1 MENKG
6 DGGGKLSWSTR
17 IAYGCGDMSCNVVWG
32 AVSTILTLFYTDYVG
47 ISPITIGLVML
58 LSRLLDG
65 LSDITMGIIVEKTNS
80 KWGKSRPWIL
90 WSSLPFAI
98 SIVAL
103 FTVPQTTETL
113 QFLYI
118 FVTYNF
124 CTTVCY
130 TAINLP
136 YGSLST
142 MMTRISH
149 EQGMLCIVRMAMSP
163 LGKILAVS
171 FTLPLVHMMGNDQ
184 AAWIKTMSIWA
195 VVALILLLICF
206 WRCEEKVDVRGKLK
220 NPVKV
225 PIMKGIKALLGNKY
239 FWIAM
244 TFWTMQCV
252 IATVSGT
259 MLPYYC
265 KYIFNNDALFG
276 ILFMTETIIMIAVTM
291 LFCPMLLKKFGKRNM
306 SLYGAIIALIGHL
319 IYCLNPMDF
328 NWVMFSCIIR
338 GIGLA
343 PLNSVIFAFLGDVVE
358 YGQWKTHI
366 RQESMVFAGGSFG
379 FKLGCGIATAI
390 MTGLLSLVGYVSSDT
405 GTAAQSQAVIDMI
418 VNIYMYGVI
427 IVWVIVIAGLLLY
440 KLDKLYPQ
448 IMRDLVEREAK
459 GEL

>member
-1 MENKG
+1 MPNNEANT
-6 DGGGKLSWSTR
+6 GKLSWMTR

-47 ISPITIGLVML
+47 ISPITVGLVML
-58 LSRLLDG
+58 LSRVFDG
-65 LSDITMGIIVEKTNS
+65 VSDVIMGIIVEKTNS
-80 KWGKSRPWIL
+80 RWGKSRPWVL

-98 SIVAL
+98 SIVLL
-103 FTVPQTTETL
+103 FTVPQTDATL

-118 FVTYNF
+118 FVTYNL

-163 LGKILAVS
+163 LGKIIAVS
-171 FTLPLVHMMGNDQ
+171 FTLPLVHMMGDDQ
-184 AAWIKTMSIWA
+184 AAWVKTMSIWA

-206 WRCEEKVDVRGKLK
+206 WKCEEKVDVRAKIK

-225 PIMKGIKALLGNKY
+225 PIKKSISVLLHNKY
-239 FWIAM
+239 FWIALS
-244 TFWTMQCV
+244 FWAMQNV
-252 IATVSGT
+252 IACASGT

-265 KYIFNNDALFG
+265 KYIFHDDSLFG
-276 ILFMTETIIMIAVTM
+276 ILFMTETLVMVAVT
-291 LFCPMLLKKFGKRNM
+291 LLVCPTLLKKMGKRNM
-306 SLYGAIIALIGHL
+306 SLAGAVIALVGHL

-328 NWVMFSCIIR
+328 NWVVMSCVIR

-358 YGQWKTHI
+358 YGQWKTHV
-366 RQESMVFAGGSFG
+366 RQESMIFAGGSFG
-379 FKLGCGIATAI
+379 AKVGSGIATAI
-390 MTGLLSLVGYVSSDT
+390 MTGLLSLVGYVSSDS
-405 GTAAQSQAVIDMI
+405 GSAVQPQAVIDMI
-418 VNIYMYGVI
+418 VDIYMYGLV
-427 IVWVIVIAGLLLY
+427 IVWVIVIIGLYLY

-448 IMRDLVEREAK
+448 IMRDLIAREAK